1 MATILGYLHQFL
13 DTALSFVKLLQNRE
27 VGWLTIDRRTGAL
40 KREQQP
46 LFKKMKLLLLFNPLT
61 EWIDR
66 THLFRLHTH
75 QSNWIAGRFDLISI
89 YNIRNGTL
97 TRMQSERK

>member
-46 LFKKMKLLLLFNPLT
+46 LLKKIKLLLLFNPLT

-75 QSNWIAGRFDLISI
+75 ESNWIAGRFGIISI
-89 YNIRNGTL
+89 YSLLDGTL
-97 TRMQSERK
+97 TRM